1 MLWLLLFGL
10 VIAILFG
17 PNLWVS
23 YVLKKYNRHP
33 EPNFPGTGGELARH
47 LLDKFD
53 LKDVDVVVTEHGDHY
68 NPTDR
73 QVALTEDK
81 FNGRTLAAI
90 VIAAHECGHA
100 IQHARREPFFLLR
113 YRLAQSAQSAQ
124 IVGSALLAAS
134 PFIGGLTVMPH
145 LGLLSFAGAF
155 LVLGYGVAVQLVT
168 LPVELDASFNKALPI
183 LSTGYVSNAQ
193 LKPSRTILRAAALT
207 YVAGALVQLLNFW
220 RWLVVLRR

>member
-1 MLWLLLFGL
+1 M
-10 VIAILFG
+10 VILIFIAAVLAMLFG
-17 PNLWVS
+17 PHLWVS

-33 EPNFPGTGGELARH
+33 ESNFPGTGGELARH

-53 LKDVDVVVTEHGDHY
+53 LQDVKVEITEHGDHY
-68 NPTDR
+68 NPIDR
-73 QVALTEDK
+73 AVALTEDK
-81 FNGRTLAAI
+81 YNGRTLAAI

-113 YRLAQSAQSAQ
+113 QRLAQSASTAQ

-134 PFIGGLTVMPH
+134 PFIGGVTLSPH
-145 LGLLSFAGAF
+145 LGLLTFAGAF
-155 LVLGYGVAVQLVT
+155 LVLGYGVLIQLVT

-183 LSTGYVSNAQ
+183 LETGYVSDAQ
-193 LKPSRTILRAAALT
+193 LGPSKTILQAAALT

-220 RWLVVLRR
+220 RWLAILRR